1 MGSRSSTFAALLI
14 LFHGAFGDEY
24 EEYGEPEEYDGPK
37 EYYGINCEDGIYLPL
52 PSGVDNLDSV
62 SSAVY
67 GIIFFLVLLYYIL
80 GICIYLNKLMESL
93 ETITSLMKST
103 TVQDPETGEKKDI
116 IVRVWSSG
124 LANMVQAVG
133 SSFPLVLLGFAELIA
148 RDFRAGDIAPGAIL
162 GSSSF
167 NLLLGIGILICV
179 VPQGQARKV
188 RNLAG
193 LILLAILT
201 WIIYAWIYSAVAL
214 ISYGEVQIWEAVA
227 TLILFCMTF
236 VSTGLVL
243 TFVGRRSKVETGLE
257 EYKANFAL
265 YKSIRNTFKIR
276 KCHYK

>member
-1 MGSRSSTFAALLI
+1 MWSKSGTFAALLL

-93 ETITSLMKST
+93 ETITSQMKST

-133 SSFPLVLLGFAELIA
+133 SSIPLILLGFAELLA
-148 RDFRAGDIAPGAIL
+148 KNFMAGDIAPGAIL

-193 LILLAILT
+193 LILFAVLT

-214 ISYGEVQIWEAVA
+214 FSYGMVEIWEVVV
-227 TLILFCMTF
+227 TLILFCLTF
-236 VSTGLVL
+236 VSTVLVL
-243 TFVGRRSKVETGLE
+243 TFVGRRSKVETSLE

-265 YKSIRNTFKIR
+265 YQSIRKAFKIR
-276 KCHYK
+276 